1 MQCEQQLHRLETR
14 RRDDI
19 LSKILHREF
28 FEIGRSGKRY
38 DRQQVIDALIAEDND
53 QYIHSTDFALSEL
66 SATSVL
72 LTYRSF
78 RVDERGDIF
87 SQTWRTSLWVK
98 SDDDV
103 WQMRFHQGTPVGALI
118 NRLLHMV
125 TSRLMATEHRIVR
138 QSTLVR
144 IMYIMLNGISEC
156 AVSLSLHGLA
166 SRSADFPVSAPTPF
180 GLILPLSLQLSCGKA
195 LRFYC
200 GPAAPG
206 LAKYVCK
213 GSLFP
218 EPRLFREA
226 GAVRLPRLFRCKS
239 ICDSVA
245 ISMRLSRLPARR
257 ATTHWLAMLI
267 YPCTN

>member
-53 QYIHSTDFALSEL
+53 QHIHSTDFALSEL

-103 WQMRFHQGTPVGALI
+103 WQMRFHQGTPVGA
-118 NRLLHMV
+118 
-125 TSRLMATEHRIVR
+125 
-138 QSTLVR
+138 
-144 IMYIMLNGISEC
+144 
-156 AVSLSLHGLA
+156 
-166 SRSADFPVSAPTPF
+166 
-180 GLILPLSLQLSCGKA
+180 
-195 LRFYC
+195 
-200 GPAAPG
+200 
-206 LAKYVCK
+206 
-213 GSLFP
+213 
-218 EPRLFREA
+218 
-226 GAVRLPRLFRCKS
+226 
-239 ICDSVA
+239 
-245 ISMRLSRLPARR
+245 
-257 ATTHWLAMLI
+257 
-267 YPCTN
+267 